1 MTLLDQIQSR
11 EDLLSLDRKQ
21 LPRLCEEIRAFLVDR
36 VSKTGGHLASNLG
49 VVELTVAI
57 ERIFDTSKDRLLFD
71 VGHQSYVHK
80 LLTGRREHFDTLR
93 CLGGMAG
100 FPKPTESITDAFV
113 AGHASSSV
121 STALGMARAR
131 TLMQKD
137 HHVIALIG
145 DGAMTG
151 GLAYEAM
158 NDAGESNEPLI
169 VILNDNGMSINPNV
183 GGLSKYLSSLRIRPG
198 YFRIKKAYRSVTHSL
213 PGGKRFYRFTSRIKD
228 RYKKMVLGSTFFE
241 EMGFDYY
248 GPIDGH
254 DIDRLEYMLKL
265 AKECK
270 TPVLLHVI
278 TQKGRGYKPAE
289 DNPHVFHGIGVFDP
303 ENGSTAG
310 SRKKSFSDTFGDVMC
325 EIAEKDPKVYAITA
339 AMINGTGLGE
349 FSRKFPDRCLDVGIA
364 EGHAVSMA
372 GGFAM
377 AGGIPVFAVY
387 STFLQR
393 AYDMILQ
400 DVAMLNLH
408 VVFAVDRAGLV
419 GSDGETHQGIFDIS
433 FLRSI
438 PNMQILCPS
447 NQAELR
453 VMLHRAV
460 YDMDGPVAVR
470 YPRGCDGALTE
481 VVPAPVMR
489 KGTDITLIGYG
500 VLMNEV
506 LAAGDFL
513 EKMGISAEIIK
524 LNSVKPI
531 DLDTIADSVGKTGH
545 LLVAEETV
553 RNGCVGREIAA
564 LLRTR
569 NILVPTVTCNVGDA
583 FIEHGTIPELYKLCG
598 IDAESLANTAREMLE
613 QPRDIV
619 FREPIREELLDY
631 EA

>member
-1 MTLLDQIQSR
+1 MTLLDQIESR
-11 EDLLSLDRKQ
+11 EQLLALEQKQ
-21 LPRLCEEIRAFLVDR
+21 LPQLCEEIRSFLVES

-49 VVELTVAI
+49 VVELTVAL
-57 ERIFDTSKDRLLFD
+57 ERVFDTSRDRLLFD

-80 LLTGRREHFDTLR
+80 LLTGRRNDFSNLR
-93 CLGGMAG
+93 CFGGMAG
-100 FPKPTESITDAFV
+100 FPKPTESPCDAFV

-131 TLMQKD
+131 SLLKKD
-137 HHVIALIG
+137 YHVIALIG

-183 GGLSKYLSSLRIRPG
+183 GGLSKYLSFLRTRPG
-198 YFRIKKAYRSVTHSL
+198 YFRVKKAYRTVTHAL
-213 PGGKRFYRFTSRIKD
+213 PGGRSFYDFTSRLKD
-228 RYKKMVLGSTFFE
+228 RYKGIVLGTTFFE
-241 EMGFDYY
+241 EMGFEYY
-248 GPIDGH
+248 GPVDGH
-254 DIDRLEYMLKL
+254 DVEKLEYMLRLVKDCR
-265 AKECK
+265 K
-270 TPVLLHVI
+270 PVLLHVI
-278 TQKGRGYKPAE
+278 TQKGKGYKPAE

-303 ENGSTAG
+303 EDGSTKG
-310 SRKKSFSDTFGDVMC
+310 KGKVSFSDTFGNTLCKM
-325 EIAEKDPKVYAITA
+325 AQKDPRVCAVTA

-349 FSRKFPDRCLDVGIA
+349 FAKKFPKRCFDVGIA

-377 AGGIPVFAVY
+377 QGGLPVVAIY

-400 DVAMLNLH
+400 DVAMQNLH

-419 GSDGETHQGIFDIS
+419 GADGETHQGIFDIS

-447 NQAELR
+447 NQAELEA
-453 VMLHRAV
+453 MLWEAV
-460 YDMDGPVAVR
+460 FHMKGPVVVR
-470 YPRGCDGALTE
+470 YPRGCDCALTQI
-481 VVPAPVMR
+481 VPHPVM
-489 KGTDITLIGYG
+489 KHGKDITLISYG
-500 VLMNEV
+500 ILINEV
-506 LAAGDFL
+506 LAAAELL
-513 EKMGISAEIIK
+513 EKEGISAEVIK

-531 DLDTIADSVGKTGH
+531 DLDTIAASVQKTGH

-583 FIEHGTIPELYKLCG
+583 FIEHGTVQELYRLCG
-598 IDAESLANTAREMLE
+598 IDAESLAKTAQEVLE
-613 QPRDIV
+613 H
-619 FREPIREELLDY
+619 

>member
-1 MTLLDQIQSR
+1 MTLLDHINSR
-11 EDLLSLDRKQ
+11 EDLLALDQKQ
-21 LPRLCEEIRAFLVDR
+21 LPQLCEEIRTFLVDR

-49 VVELTVAI
+49 VVELTVAL
-57 ERIFDTSKDRLLFD
+57 ERIFDTSRDRLLFD

-80 LLTGRREHFDTLR
+80 LLTGRREDFATLR

-100 FPKPTESITDAFV
+100 FPKPSESPTDAFV

-131 TLMQKD
+131 TLLKKD
-137 HHVIALIG
+137 YHVIAMIG

-183 GGLSKYLSSLRIRPG
+183 GGLSKYLSFLRIRPG
-198 YFRIKKAYRSVTHSL
+198 YFRVKKAYRTVTHAL
-213 PGGKRFYRFTSRIKD
+213 PGGKAFYNFTSRVKD
-228 RYKKMVLGSTFFE
+228 RYKGIVLGTTLFE
-241 EMGFDYY
+241 EMGFEYY

-254 DIDRLEYMLKL
+254 DIEKLEYMLKL
-265 AKECK
+265 AKECRK
-270 TPVLLHVI
+270 PVLLHVI

-303 ENGSTAG
+303 EDGSTK
-310 SRKKSFSDTFGDVMC
+310 SRGIKSFSDTFGETLC
-325 EIAEKDPKVYAITA
+325 EIAEKDPRVYAITA
-339 AMINGTGLGE
+339 AMINGTGLGG
-349 FSRKFPDRCLDVGIA
+349 FAKRFPDRCLDVGIA

-377 AGGIPVFAVY
+377 EGGIPVVAVY

-400 DVAMLNLH
+400 DVAMQNLH

-433 FLRSI
+433 FLRSV
-438 PNMQILCPS
+438 PNMQILCPT
-447 NQAELR
+447 NQKELKA
-453 VMLHRAV
+453 MLHRAV
-460 YDMDGPVAVR
+460 FEMDGPVAVR
-470 YPRGCDGALTE
+470 YPRGCDGAITE
-481 VVPAPVMR
+481 IVPAPVMR
-489 KGTDITLIGYG
+489 EGKDITLIGYG
-500 VLMNEV
+500 ILMNEV
-506 LAAGDFL
+506 LAAGDL
-513 EKMGISAEIIK
+513 LAKQGISAEVIK

-531 DLDTIADSVGKTGH
+531 DLDTIATSVHKTGH

-569 NILVPTVTCNVGDA
+569 NILVPTATCNVGDA
-583 FIEHGTIPELYKLCG
+583 FIEHGTVPELYKLCG
-598 IDAESLANTAREMLE
+598 IDAASLAKIAREMLG
-613 QPRDIV
+613 
-619 FREPIREELLDY
+619 Y